1 MKLLNKIN
9 NKLYAFNNY
18 FLNAYNHKYIFAFAC
33 IYATFLLL
41 IPGIPRGHDLTFHL
55 SRIEAIKEGLIL
67 GDFPIRIYPLY
78 LNDYGYANGIF
89 YPDLFLYIPAIF
101 CILGLN
107 VIVSYKLFILIC
119 TICTAISMY
128 WCVKEI
134 FKSKNA
140 AIISMFLYTLSSYR
154 IADVY
159 IRAALGEVLAF
170 IFLPIVILGVYKI
183 VYSDYRKWYILTIGF
198 TGLLLSHIISSE
210 LAFIYIA
217 IIIVVNIKRL
227 VKEKKRIIYLAI
239 ATAATIL
246 LSAFFLFPML
256 EQMISGKF
264 IFNTQ
269 ISSNEV
275 WNTTLPILKIIFEI
289 PYPVLF
295 MSGIS
300 GIGIVFFIILFLR
313 VKVKIKDND
322 KFINLCIIMGILSL
336 VCVTKAFP
344 WKFILKYIEA
354 LSVIQFSWRLYLF
367 ATLFLSI
374 VAGKIV
380 LLYNSTK
387 KYNKVIISL
396 ILVLSIFSCSI
407 NMFSQ
412 YIFYGYSK
420 YKGFYE
426 LDLSKY
432 SIGLGE
438 YLPEG
443 VNKKTIETRGEIIES
458 NSKDIEYTFFREG
471 TTLNIKFNNNIYDG
485 CYLEVPL
492 LYYLGYEAE
501 YIKDSNKTVL
511 PITRGK
517 NGVVKIDLLNY
528 QEGNIIIKYKGTKVQ
543 NISGF
548 ISIISLILF
557 ILIVI
562 RDYKISRRRK
572 YENEKIIYNNT
583 YV

>member
-1 MKLLNKIN
+1 
-9 NKLYAFNNY
+9 
-18 FLNAYNHKYIFAFAC
+18 
-33 IYATFLLL
+33 
-41 IPGIPRGHDLTFHL
+41 
-55 SRIEAIKEGLIL
+55 
-67 GDFPIRIYPLY
+67 
-78 LNDYGYANGIF
+78 
-89 YPDLFLYIPAIF
+89 
-101 CILGLN
+101 
-107 VIVSYKLFILIC
+107 
-119 TICTAISMY
+119 
-128 WCVKEI
+128 
-134 FKSKNA
+134 
-140 AIISMFLYTLSSYR
+140 
-154 IADVY
+154 
-159 IRAALGEVLAF
+159 
-170 IFLPIVILGVYKI
+170 
-183 VYSDYRKWYILTIGF
+183 
-198 TGLLLSHIISSE
+198 
-210 LAFIYIA
+210 
-217 IIIVVNIKRL
+217 
-227 VKEKKRIIYLAI
+227 
-239 ATAATIL
+239 
-246 LSAFFLFPML
+246 
-256 EQMISGKF
+256 
-264 IFNTQ
+264 
-269 ISSNEV
+269 
-275 WNTTLPILKIIFEI
+275 
-289 PYPVLF
+289 
-295 MSGIS
+295 
-300 GIGIVFFIILFLR
+300 
-313 VKVKIKDND
+313 
-322 KFINLCIIMGILSL
+322 
-336 VCVTKAFP
+336 
-344 WKFILKYIEA
+344 
-354 LSVIQFSWRLYLF
+354 
-367 ATLFLSI
+367 
-374 VAGKIV
+374 
-380 LLYNSTK
+380 
-387 KYNKVIISL
+387 
-396 ILVLSIFSCSI
+396 
-407 NMFSQ
+407 MFSQ